1 MLLYDDTAAEVLHA
15 AADEARR
22 LGAAKYET
30 GHVLLGLLR
39 TADPVTTTVTADHP
53 QLAER
58 VVRTALGPPS
68 GRTREDGDREAPS
81 RRSTPE
87 PAAEFRRAARQFT
100 AKWRPLV
107 RSRRLQPGLKLG
119 TGELWVTVLEPGTA
133 SARALA
139 SLGVEPGDVRP
150 LVLATMVPD
159 GAPLPDW
166 PDGVPAGAV
175 RRLLDRLVG
184 TGSAP

>member
-1 MLLYDDTAAEVLHA
+1 MLLYDDPAAEALHV

-22 LGAAKYET
+22 LGATEYET

-39 TADPVTTTVTADHP
+39 TADAVTATVTLDHP
-53 QLAER
+53 RLTEAAI
-58 VVRTALGPPS
+58 RTALGAPS
-68 GRTREDGDREAPS
+68 GRTQEDGDHEARS

-87 PAAEFRRAARQFT
+87 PSAEFRRAARQFT

-119 TGELWVTVLEPGTA
+119 TGELWLTVLEPGTA

-139 SLGVEPGDVRP
+139 SLGVEPVDVRP
-150 LVLATMVPD
+150 LVLATIVPD
-159 GAPLPDW
+159 GAPVPDW
-166 PDGVPAGAV
+166 PDEVPAGGV
-175 RRLLDRLVG
+175 RRLLDRLRG
-184 TGSAP
+184 TRSAP